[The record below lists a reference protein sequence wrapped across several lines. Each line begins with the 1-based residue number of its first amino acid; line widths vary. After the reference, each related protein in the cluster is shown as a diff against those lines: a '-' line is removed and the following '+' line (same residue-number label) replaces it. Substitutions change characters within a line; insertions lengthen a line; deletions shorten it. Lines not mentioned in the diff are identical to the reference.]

1 MVMEGTALYRVA
13 GVSAWVAVVAFI
25 VSGITIGLFFG
36 GFGQFWGPINDIAT
50 SITMFALILPLLA
63 VDRMAGE
70 QAMPWLRVVTVAA
83 IAGALLIA
91 TGLILLVVGV
101 IDLQTSFVTFGIGV
115 VPVLVWMGALIVLAL
130 PMDVLPPIVGWTA
143 ALTLGLIGVAVAT
156 SLVTTGPLLWVAGFV
171 VAAGFVLCWSSLA
184 MSLLRSASA
193 G

>member
-1 MVMEGTALYRVA
+1 
-13 GVSAWVAVVAFI
+13 
-25 VSGITIGLFFG
+25 
-36 GFGQFWGPINDIAT
+36 
-50 SITMFALILPLLA
+50 
-63 VDRMAGE
+63 
-70 QAMPWLRVVTVAA
+70 
-83 IAGALLIA
+83 
-91 TGLILLVVGV
+91 
-101 IDLQTSFVTFGIGV
+101 VTFGIGV